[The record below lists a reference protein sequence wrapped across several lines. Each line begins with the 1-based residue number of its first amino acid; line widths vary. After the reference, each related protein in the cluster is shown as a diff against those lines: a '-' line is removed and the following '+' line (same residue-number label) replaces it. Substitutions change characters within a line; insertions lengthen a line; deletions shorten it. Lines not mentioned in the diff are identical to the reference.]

1 MAETCSATMN
11 REAPMSVEN
20 ANEGKEAKRVIP
32 PEHPLLT
39 RGSLLPWV
47 PVGICL
53 RFDVHTEFYGDV
65 LV

>member
-20 ANEGKEAKRVIP
+20 ANEGKEAKRMLP

-39 RGSLLPWV
+39 RGSLLLRALL
-47 PVGICL
+47 GISL
-53 RFDVHTEFYGDV
+53 RIDADADLYGDV